1 MLETRPAISDQATP
15 LVVPAALP
23 GNIIPQGGPVQ
34 EAKRPK
40 VWSTGT
46 IRVFRDGKGFTHIVN
61 NSGANSH
68 FAAQKLPK
76 PVIAPVVCSSVTP
89 APQQKLA
96 AVMSPPEGLNNGFSR
111 IISFLDKA
119 GRLTI
124 ANPNVKAMKNL
135 PSALDP
141 AGLAARENG
150 DLEAIMSM
158 AARQYRLPLPLV
170 KAVVRAESG
179 FVPEAVSCK
188 GAMGLMQL
196 MPTTA
201 AFLGVKDPFCP
212 QENIMGGCRYL
223 RDLLDR
229 LNGSVP
235 LSLAAYN
242 AGLQRVINSGYQIP
256 AITETQD
263 FVDKVLEYLF
273 DYLQQA
279 SSGRKI

>member
-1 MLETRPAISDQATP
+1 M
-15 LVVPAALP
+15 VPAVMQ
-23 GNIIPQGGPVQ
+23 GKTKPQGSLPAA

-40 VWSTGT
+40 VWSTGM

-61 NSGANSH
+61 NPGANSH
-68 FAAQKLPK
+68 FAAKKPPK
-76 PVIAPVVCSSVTP
+76 PVITPVVCAPETP
-89 APQQKLA
+89 APQQNP
-96 AVMSPPEGLNNGFSR
+96 AVVTSPPEGLKSGFSR
-111 IISFLDKA
+111 IVSFLDKA
-119 GRLTI
+119 GTLTI
-124 ANPNVKAMKNL
+124 ANPKARALNDL
-135 PSALDP
+135 PL
-141 AGLAARENG
+141 AGGRENG
-150 DLEAIMSM
+150 DLEALM
-158 AARQYRLPLPLV
+158 ALAAQQYRLPLPLV

-179 FVPEAVSCK
+179 FVTEAVSRK

-196 MPTTA
+196 MPVTA

-223 RDLLDR
+223 RDLLDK

-235 LSLAAYN
+235 LGLAAYN

-263 FVDKVLEYLF
+263 FVDKVLGYF
-273 DYLQQA
+273 FGYLQQA